1 MANDMTLLKLFSDIK
16 HAQEQKQFVVLS
28 PEQAL
33 AVVQLVLDSPGAAQ
47 QCLKE
52 YAAIKS

>member
-33 AVVQLVLDSPGAAQ
+33 AVVHLVLDSPGAAQ

-52 YAAIKS
+52 YAAMKS